1 MNDNRYNNINNNLII
16 DDKVNNE
23 YLNFISE
30 LKNYA
35 TNFKEKLLS
44 EQKNIENIKEKRNLN
59 SNLEN
64 TSNNQKLT
72 ELNYESNKNDVN
84 RNKFNN
90 VINNTNE
97 GEEIEEEEKE
107 NFFENENVIE
117 SQSNILPNK
126 GSNFISSSMGINI
139 QKKEIKEKK

>member
-30 LKNYA
+30 LKNYV
-35 TNFKEKLLS
+35 TNLKEKLLS

-64 TSNNQKLT
+64 TSNNQKHT
-72 ELNYESNKNDVN
+72 ELNYESNKNDIN

-97 GEEIEEEEKE
+97 GEEIEEEEKY

>member
-1 MNDNRYNNINNNLII
+1 MNDNIYNNINNNLII

-72 ELNYESNKNDVN
+72 ELNYESNKNDIN

-97 GEEIEEEEKE
+97 GEEIEEEEKN